1 MWQPARSAIGRA
13 VRILL
18 ITDGWTT
25 ADPERNVGWVWTPDE
40 QDFHMRR
47 ALLAAIAG
55 GALLAGAA
63 ACDNNDP
70 SAAAPKPAAPAPTTS
85 PTPDFAADTALVC
98 GEFQSIYSDEVRN
111 LGASVGKMITYKE
124 AKQASDAKKA
134 EDSAAAELKAIAT
147 KIRDATATAED
158 PELRDAGETSA
169 AKLEASAK
177 DHKYFAKV
185 KTLKDFNNTIES
197 QLNSWL
203 TPVSGFCGPPTSSP
217 SASAPS
223 SVAPSPSASS

>member
-1 MWQPARSAIGRA
+1 
-13 VRILL
+13 
-18 ITDGWTT
+18 
-25 ADPERNVGWVWTPDE
+25 
-40 QDFHMRR
+40 MRR

-55 GALLAGAA
+55 GALLAGAY

-70 SAAAPKPAAPAPTTS
+70 SAAAPAPAPAAPTTS
-85 PTPDFAADTALVC
+85 PTPDYAADTALVC
-98 GEFQSIYSDEVRN
+98 GEFQSIYSDEVRT

-124 AKQASDAKKA
+124 AKQTSDAKKA

-147 KIRDATATAED
+147 KIRKATATAQN
-158 PELRDAGETSA
+158 PELQAAGETSA
-169 AKLEASAK
+169 AKLDASAK

-197 QLNSWL
+197 QLNTWL
-203 TPVSGFCGPPTSSP
+203 TPVSGFCGPPSSSP
-217 SASAPS
+217 PPPS